1 MNTDTYTTLLYL
13 IREYQ
18 TTTSFRGST
27 DIIINDIRKGI
38 DILNLY
44 KSLYPIYESTY
55 IKDFKERVMRNLL
68 IVFVND
74 TTCEYRDEL
83 VSYTLFILGDHDFID
98 R

>member
-1 MNTDTYTTLLYL
+1 MNTDTYTTLLHL

-18 TTTSFRGST
+18 ITTCYRMST
-27 DIIINDIRKGI
+27 DILISDIRKGV

-55 IKDFKERVMRNLL
+55 IKDFKERIMRNLL
-68 IVFVND
+68 IVFIND
-74 TTCEYRDEL
+74 THCEYRDEL
-83 VSYTLFILGDHDFID
+83 VSYTLFILGDHDFVD